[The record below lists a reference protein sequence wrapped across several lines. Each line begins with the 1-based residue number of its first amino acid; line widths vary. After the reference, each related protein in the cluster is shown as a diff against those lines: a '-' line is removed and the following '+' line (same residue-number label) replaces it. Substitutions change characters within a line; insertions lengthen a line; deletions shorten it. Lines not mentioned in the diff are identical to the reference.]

1 MEGFHLLTVLIITVF
16 VIGWIVLD
24 IYLGK
29 KDHEASLSPYE
40 ESPVKRS
47 DAQFFSKGDKLF
59 DHMFQHIDKAQD
71 HIHMNFYIFRDD
83 NIGTKMLNN
92 LKEKARQG
100 VTVRLLVDWVGN
112 KISRKQLKELKK
124 AGIIFAKSQPPK
136 FPYLFY
142 SLNERNHRKVTIIDG
157 KLGYIGGY
165 NVGDE
170 YLGRDPKMGYWRDY
184 HLFLMG
190 EGVADLQRQFISD
203 WEAASGESLED
214 NSAYFP
220 KLIPGSLDV
229 KVVPTDG
236 AHVKDKMLS
245 LVAEAKESIFIGT
258 PYFIPGKELEDALI
272 ERAKEGINVQILI
285 PKCPDHPLVKDAAY
299 PYIRKLIE
307 AGVDV
312 RQFKKGF
319 YHSKVVIIDE
329 KIVDIGTANFDKRS
343 FHLNLEI
350 NCIVTDKDWCNDVK
364 EEIQQDFYNSS
375 ERITKKDIEKRS
387 ILDRIKE
394 GFATVISPLL

>member
-1 MEGFHLLTVLIITVF
+1 MLTVLFIAVLLVAWII
-16 VIGWIVLD
+16 LD

-29 KDHEASLSPYE
+29 KAHEASLSPYE
-40 ESPVKRS
+40 ESPVRKS

-83 NIGTKMLNN
+83 SIGTKMLNN

-112 KISRKQLKELKK
+112 KISRKELRELKK
-124 AGIIFAKSQPPK
+124 AGIMFAKSQPPK

-190 EGVADLQRQFISD
+190 EGVADLQRQFITD

-214 NSAYFP
+214 NPAYFP

-229 KVVPTDG
+229 KIVPTDG

-245 LVAEAKESIFIGT
+245 LMAEANESIFIGT
-258 PYFIPGKELEDALI
+258 PYFIPGKEMEDALI
-272 ERAKEGINVQILI
+272 ERAKKGINVQILI

-299 PYIRKLIE
+299 PYIRRLIE
-307 AGVDV
+307 AGLDV

-350 NCIVTDKDWCNDVK
+350 NCIVADHKWCDDVK

-375 ERITKKDIEKRS
+375 ERITKKNIEKRS